1 MVICQVNKY
10 LSILVL
16 FFSLTVGCNEAPKK
30 DKNLDGKSLEFVKQR
45 YGQPTS
51 EKEFILSK
59 SLYEYQYGLL
69 VYYPHPNGKNI
80 HIIECVWD
88 TKGRNTVVWFHKI
101 KGRWVSLDNITGNPD
116 KVTF

>member
-1 MVICQVNKY
+1 MTIYQVNNQ

-16 FFSLTVGCNEAPKK
+16 FFILTASCNETPKT
-30 DKNLDGKSLEFVKQR
+30 DKNLNGKSIEFVKEK

-69 VYYPHPNGKNI
+69 VYYPYPNGKNI
-80 HIIECVWD
+80 HIIECVWHR
-88 TKGRNTVVWFHKI
+88 KRRNTVVWFHKI
-101 KGRWVSLDNITGNPD
+101 KDRWVSLDNITWNPD
-116 KVTF
+116 KVKF